1 MDRESLASEPVA
13 PSTQWQPPQKE
24 GPCCAR
30 RGAKTHDL
38 VLSKGF
44 LASMARLSRRTS
56 GGREEGAGKRR
67 RAGAQENRQWSMDGC
82 WYACFAVAPPP
93 RTASNRAEGERQAK
107 GGRAS
112 SEPSPAASGSLVLP
126 PHLPPLSTTRSHAQ
140 PAKYGGAA
148 KPDQHSPSKGQGEPI
163 SYPSSELPAHA
174 LPPRSQSPAF
184 IALLSSTFESSTNL
198 LADLYLFLSAV
209 LSDSLAQIVA
219 RQALTEYVGK
229 LASIADRDARKEV
242 MGMSLS
248 KMQPRVTSFEEQV
261 SRRT

>member
-126 PHLPPLSTTRSHAQ
+126 THLPPLSTTRSHAQ

-163 SYPSSELPAHA
+163 SYPSSESQLTRSLPVPRVPPSSPSSLAPLNP
-174 LPPRSQSPAF
+174 LPTSSPTSTSSSAPSSPTLSPKSSPAK
-184 IALLSSTFESSTNL
+184 LSPSMSASSL
-198 LADLYLFLSAV
+198 RSR
-209 LSDSLAQIVA
+209 I
-219 RQALTEYVGK
+219 
-229 LASIADRDARKEV
+229 
-242 MGMSLS
+242 GMHG
-248 KMQPRVTSFEEQV
+248 
-261 SRRT
+261 RR